1 MIKAIL
7 FDLDG
12 TLVES
17 KAEVHFQTLNQAILE
32 AAGEKYVISEEEH
45 LSIYDGKQTKE
56 KLKLLEKNKSL
67 PAEFHGQI
75 WRKKQELTKE
85 LILKIEKSERLI
97 SIFQSLKESN
107 YKIACCSNAVRE
119 TIEISLEKLG
129 ILPYFDLIV
138 SNQDVLSGKPH
149 PEIFWRAMIEFKV
162 LPEECLIIE
171 DAPPGI
177 LAGQRSGAKVMR
189 VKNSESYSLQDIKD
203 KLNMSKE
210 EKVKWVDSKM
220 NVLVLMAGHG
230 SRFTSKGYSMP
241 KPLIS
246 VRGEPMIKVVID
258 SLGVEANFIF
268 VVQKSHREKYSLD
281 SLLNL
286 ICSGCKII
294 EVDGVTDGAARSALL
309 AKEFIDNENP
319 LFIVNSDQKV
329 EYNSIDF
336 FYKMQEQKLDGGVLT
351 FENYSPK
358 WSFVKNDENGFI
370 NQVAE
375 KETISNRATCG
386 LYYLAKGSDF
396 VWAAEKMIK
405 EDKRVNGEFYVF
417 PSFSELLERGAK
429 IKEYPV
435 DEMIGLG
442 TPEDLEYYLNQK

>member
-17 KAEVHFQTLNQAILE
+17 KAEVHFQTLNQAIFE
-32 AAGEKYVISEEEH
+32 IAGGSYVISEEEH

-67 PAEFHGQI
+67 PAEFHSQI

-85 LILKIEKSERLI
+85 LIIKIEKSERLI
-97 SIFQSLKESN
+97 SIFESLKEGN
-107 YKIACCSNAVRE
+107 YKIACCSNAVRD
-119 TIEISLEKLG
+119 TIEISLGKLG
-129 ILPYFDLIV
+129 ILPYFDLII

-189 VKNSESYSLQDIKD
+189 IKNSESYSLQDIKD
-203 KLNMSKE
+203 KLNMKE

-230 SRFTSKGYSMP
+230 SRFASQGYSMP

-246 VRGEPMIKVVID
+246 VKGEPMIKVVID

-268 VVQKSHREKYSLD
+268 VVQKSHREKYNLD

-286 ICSGCKII
+286 ICPSCKII

-351 FENYSPK
+351 FENYNVK
-358 WSFVKNDENGFI
+358 WSFIKNDENGFI

-396 VWAAEKMIK
+396 VWAAEKMIN